1 MRHGKSSWDL
11 SVADQDRSLQERGIA
26 DAYAVAKEF
35 SNLNIKIDACFSSPA
50 NRALHTGIIAARVL
64 LFPMHKFYLTKELYD
79 FSGNSVIEFVKNLE
93 NTLNTVLIFGHNQ
106 AFTEIVNLWGN
117 QYIEN
122 VPTAGLVQL
131 NFGIDKWRAIDKGKT
146 QTVLF
151 PKQLKK

>member
-11 SVADQDRSLQERGIA
+11 SVADLDRSLQERGIS

-35 SNLNIKIDACFSSPA
+35 NDLNIKIDACFSSPA
-50 NRALHTGIIAARVL
+50 NRALHTGIITARVL
-64 LFPMHKFYLTKELYD
+64 RFPLNNFHLTKELYD

-93 NTLNTVLIFGHNQ
+93 NALNTVLIFGHNH

-131 NFGIDKWRAIDKGKT
+131 NFDIDNWRAIVKGRTK
-146 QTVLF
+146 TVLF
-151 PKQLKK
+151 PKQLK